1 MSSSTSSFKRFLFA
15 SLVTLL
21 ALLVI
26 VLGAV
31 ELYLRSQ
38 TVQSAAEDVY
48 RQRVLHGTAP
58 WAAIGDSH
66 AANGLVTTEWLDNLG
81 QASDNLDSML
91 GKLALRVNR
100 PGLQGVILSADAQ
113 LFSFYRLTAD
123 QGGRV
128 RDLLDDRPSLLQ
140 FLRSQN
146 RQYLSSTA
154 FAIASDPAVL
164 WRSPVNNLS
173 VADAPVPNTPKW
185 DKDAVLRAQLHTP
198 VRNAKTT
205 PAAREYRRV
214 VKELKQRDIK
224 VCLVTYPLSSAYR
237 RAAASAATFLEV
249 RGFYEEVAVEMGAH
263 LVDASTIFPDN
274 LFGDPDHLSPLGAAQ
289 LTAKLQREC
298 DGGGK

>member
-26 VLGAV
+26 ALGAV

-38 TVQSAAEDVY
+38 TVQSAGEDVY
-48 RQRVLHGTAP
+48 RQRVLLGTAP
-58 WAAIGDSH
+58 WAALGDSH
-66 AANGLVTTEWLDNLG
+66 TANGLVTTEWLDNLG

-91 GKLALRVNR
+91 GKLAIRVNR

-123 QGGRV
+123 QGERV
-128 RDLLDDRPSLLQ
+128 RDLLEDRPSQLLL
-140 FLRSQN
+140 LRPQN
-146 RQYLSSTA
+146 RQYLASTA
-154 FAIASDPAVL
+154 LGIASDPSIL

-173 VADAPVPNTPKW
+173 VGDAPVPNTPKW
-185 DKDAVLRAQLHTP
+185 DKDALLRAQLHTP
-198 VRNAKTT
+198 VRNANTT
-205 PAAREYRRV
+205 LAAQEYRRI
-214 VKELKQRDIK
+214 VKELKQRGIK
-224 VCLVTYPLSSAYR
+224 VCLVAYPLSNAYR
-237 RAAASAATFLEV
+237 RAAASASTFAEA

-289 LTAKLQREC
+289 LTAKLRREC
-298 DGGGK
+298 EGGGK